1 MSGDSENKKNYMRFN
16 DGSSSGS
23 LFVGNSA
30 NAGGGIRLHDP
41 TKELKQELAVA
52 KAKLADAM
60 KAYDQ
65 LFRHMQTLEHEV
77 QRYRSM
83 KPAHSFTAKEIKI
96 MLSRLHPD
104 KNAGKEIYK
113 AITQKL
119 LVMK

>member
-1 MSGDSENKKNYMRFN
+1 M
-16 DGSSSGS
+16 
-23 LFVGNSA
+23 A
-30 NAGGGIRLHDP
+30 
-41 TKELKQELAVA
+41 Q
-52 KAKLADAM
+52 AKLADSM

-77 QRYRSM
+77 KRYRSM

-96 MLSRLHPD
+96 LLSRMHPD
-104 KNAGKEIYK
+104 KNAGKDIYK